1 MEEYDKIAQEI
12 EQGQKNLNSNKIPE
26 YKIEEMSL
34 EKPASFEKKLMQL
47 I

>member
-12 EQGQKNLNSNKIPE
+12 EKGRNINKIQE
-26 YKIEEMSL
+26 YKIEEMML
-34 EKPASFEKKLMQL
+34 EKPVSVEKKLMQL